1 MKEVINIFNSGVHIN
16 PHYQKR
22 DKGGEDAVCV
32 NDRLLCVAD
41 GVGGWAESGV
51 DPAIYSKKL
60 CSIMDDLYKE

>member
-1 MKEVINIFNSGVHIN
+1 M
-16 PHYQKR
+16 
-22 DKGGEDAVCV
+22 

-60 CSIMDDLYKE
+60 CSIMHDLYKQ